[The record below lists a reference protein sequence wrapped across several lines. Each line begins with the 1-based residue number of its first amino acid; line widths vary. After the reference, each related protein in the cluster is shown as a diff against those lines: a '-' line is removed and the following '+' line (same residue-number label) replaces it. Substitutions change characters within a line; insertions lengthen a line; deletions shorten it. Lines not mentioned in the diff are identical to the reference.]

1 MILNYPTNEV
11 LVKMSE
17 CDWWFW
23 SLCGSARTAN
33 DQHLHEFSSVSGSL
47 WPNLRPAVLL
57 IRLRLPTEHFL
68 NILAGSSV
76 RRIESLLFKPT
87 HKERSRL
94 SRDKANELV
103 SDQPLTVELMFLRIV
118 WKLLFI
124 LTCWWSSTVYCCV
137 SCFLCVLLCVCSVF
151 VCCCCVQY
159 NLIKRFYRTFSDP
172 FVFLQQDSDEKRRKD
187 LADKT
192 RVCFIRPQPDFII
205 SRRLLWDVL
214 DGFVKVR
221 RRPQLDGKISLKEQ
235 SDIFNKTVS
244 LFIFTRSRG
253 DDISFIWSA
262 FSLA

>member
-1 MILNYPTNEV
+1 MILNYLTNEV

-103 SDQPLTVELMFLRIV
+103 SDQLLTVELMFLRIV

-124 LTCWWSSTVYCCV
+124 LTCWWSCCV
-137 SCFLCVLLCVCSVF
+137 SCFLCVCSVF

-205 SRRLLWDVL
+205 SRRLLRDVL

-221 RRPQLDGKISLKEQ
+221 RRPQLDRKISLKEQ
-235 SDIFNKTVS
+235 SDNFNKTVS

>member
-1 MILNYPTNEV
+1 MKFWWKCLNVTDGSDLCVARPGLLTISIS
-11 LVKMSE
+11 MSSAQFLAH
-17 CDWWFW
+17 CD
-23 SLCGSARTAN
+23 RTSV
-33 DQHLHEFSSVSGSL
+33 QLFSSSVSDSPQNIFWIFWPGAAWDGS
-47 WPNLRPAVLL
+47 RA
-57 IRLRLPTEHFL
+57 
-68 NILAGSSV
+68 SSSNQHTKREV
-76 RRIESLLFKPT
+76 VFQ
-87 HKERSRL
+87 
-94 SRDKANELV
+94 RDKANELV
-103 SDQPLTVELMFLRIV
+103 SDQLLTVELMFLRIV

-214 DGFVKVR
+214 DGFMKVR